1 MFSLCSFG
9 STPGSESVY
18 QSHVNKDF
26 ISHPLSFI
34 QSVRLLL
41 SVCLQ
46 VGKSL
51 ISLRM
56 AVQLNGDP
64 SLHQELHREAVEIN
78 RVVIV
83 SEDGVQEQV
92 FIA

>member
-1 MFSLCSFG
+1 MFSLCSSG

-18 QSHVNKDF
+18 QSHVNKDL
-26 ISHPLSFI
+26 ISHHPLSFI
-34 QSVRLLL
+34 HSVQLLL

-51 ISLRM
+51 IGLRM

-64 SLHQELHREAVEIN
+64 SLHQELHRGCGDKQGCDSI
-78 RVVIV
+78 
-83 SEDGVQEQV
+83 
-92 FIA
+92 